1 MSVIS
6 NTQDLEA
13 FISVVDTGG
22 FSSAANALDEQ
33 VAKISRAVTRLEKSL
48 NVTLF
53 NRTTRRIELTEE
65 GQ

>member
-1 MSVIS
+1 MSVVS

-33 VAKISRAVTRLEKSL
+33 VAKNITGGDSARKILKRYFIQSHHKAH
-48 NVTLF
+48 
-53 NRTTRRIELTEE
+53 
-65 GQ
+65 